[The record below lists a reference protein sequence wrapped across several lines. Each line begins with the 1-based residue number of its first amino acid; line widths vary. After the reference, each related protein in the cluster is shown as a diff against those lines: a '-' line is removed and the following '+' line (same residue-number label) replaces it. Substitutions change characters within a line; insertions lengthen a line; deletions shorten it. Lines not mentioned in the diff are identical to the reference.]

1 MKRVRQILITLVT
14 TSLIWLPLSLQA
26 QQGSFDWAGCVNGQ
40 MQIYGWA
47 ANNGVEFCPV
57 RVFVDDKFVMDINV
71 ANFSRPDVSNWLGG
85 TNTMLGFYLPL
96 PPCYADGQPH
106 KISVCYPGGNK
117 LPPNNVAL
125 PGGGVMT
132 CAGTG
137 GNCGSPA
144 ATPPFNMGSYVGV
157 GLTNTGQNLG
167 GAGRFNLA
175 VNGPVL
181 ATEVQ
186 VRTGWA
192 DYVFDSAYH
201 LPPLDTVA
209 AHIKAKGH
217 LPGLPSQAE
226 VEAAGGVKLG
236 QMQVKLLEKIEELTL
251 YLIGIKQ
258 ENQNLQAQTQNL
270 QTQNADL
277 QKRLEA
283 LEAKSK
289 EK

>member
-1 MKRVRQILITLVT
+1 MY
-14 TSLIWLPLSLQA
+14 
-26 QQGSFDWAGCVNGQ
+26 
-40 MQIYGWA
+40 IYGWA

-71 ANFSRPDVSNWLGG
+71 ANFSRPDVSSALGG
-85 TNTMLGFYLPL
+85 TNPMLGFNLPL

-144 ATPPFNMGSYVGV
+144 TTPPFNLGSYVGV
-157 GLTNTGQNLG
+157 GLTNTGQQLAG
-167 GAGRFNLA
+167 TGRFNLA
-175 VNGPVL
+175 VNGPIL

-186 VRTGWA
+186 VRSGWA
-192 DYVFDSAYH
+192 DHVFDSAYQ
-201 LPPLDTVA
+201 LLPLDSVA
-209 AHIKAKGH
+209 AHIRAKGH

-226 VEAAGGVKLG
+226 VEANGGVPLG
-236 QMQVKLLEKIEELTL
+236 QTQVKLLEKIEELTL
-251 YLIGIKQ
+251 YLIQQ
-258 ENQNLQAQTQNL
+258 E
-270 QTQNADL
+270 
-277 QKRLEA
+277 KRLA
-283 LEAKSK
+283 QLEAELAALRAAQATAKPQTETK
-289 EK
+289 TDK